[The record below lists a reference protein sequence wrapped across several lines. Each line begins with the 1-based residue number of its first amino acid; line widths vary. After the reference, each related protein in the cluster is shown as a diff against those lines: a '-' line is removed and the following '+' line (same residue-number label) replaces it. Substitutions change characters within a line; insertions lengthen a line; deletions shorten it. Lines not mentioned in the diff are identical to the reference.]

1 MIVRLHN
8 RYAVFFVLKMHD
20 IVNDNDKYIRKAALA
35 LKNVF
40 EGNTKAGAYI
50 LNFIYDS
57 EHMAYHSQPDTWQRE
72 FGYNKFYDDV
82 FRIGSYMDYGR
93 VTFSYKDDEYALWL
107 WKGDY
112 WNLQSG
118 AEVGLYTYD
127 TVYSGIEQFNAVDFE
142 VPMSLFLYN
151 YYSKDK
157 IENVFSWRPEKKQWW
172 ITGFNPKFKEPN
184 PEEMVSI
191 GTIDLSDDR
200 SLYNA
205 FSNNIK
211 NFDRIGENNIVFDD
225 ENYMV
230 WIIWYN
236 KEYVA

>member
-1 MIVRLHN
+1 
-8 RYAVFFVLKMHD
+8 
-20 IVNDNDKYIRKAALA
+20 
-35 LKNVF
+35 
-40 EGNTKAGAYI
+40 
-50 LNFIYDS
+50 
-57 EHMAYHSQPDTWQRE
+57 MAYHSQPDTWQRK

-82 FRIGSYMDYGR
+82 FRIGSYMDYGK
-93 VTFSYKDDEYALWL
+93 VTFSYNGDKYALWM

-127 TVYSGIEQFNAVDFE
+127 TIYSGIEQYNAVDFE

-151 YYSKDK
+151 YHSKDE

-184 PEEMVSI
+184 PKEMVSI

-205 FSNNIK
+205 FRNNIK
-211 NFDRIGENNIVFDD
+211 NFDRIGESNIVFDD
-225 ENYMV
+225 ESYKV